1 MKRPILSMLLS
12 VLLLLPGCTQ
22 APSGSSQEEGL
33 TVLATTYPVYLFART
48 VAQGVEG
55 VTVERL
61 NTGSVSCLHDYT
73 LSVDDMKKIE
83 GADVIAMNGAGLED
97 FMDDALA
104 ASSAAV
110 IDCSQGVALLENA
123 DHIHEEGDGG
133 HDHGHWDPHYWMDPG
148 NAAVMVRNLQEGF
161 ALADPDHGDAY
172 ARNGEEAAGELP
184 SFAGDCTQALEG
196 AEGAALITFHD
207 GFRYF
212 AQALGLPLL
221 ASIEEEEGSEASA
234 MEINE
239 ITQLVK
245 EHQLPVI
252 FTEVNGSDATA
263 NAISRE
269 TGCQVAQLTMLMDG
283 PEEGDLSTYLEG
295 VRSNVNTIVS
305 FFGERS
311 WISCE
316 KDQARQAG
324 RGLLRRL
331 LPEAGGPVGPH
342 PRGGHPGGCVLPPPL
357 RGDRRPHRPQRG
369 GQVLPVPQHPGADA
383 ILRHHHLLP
392 CRRACRPAV
401 RRGQRSPRRPGDP
414 PPHRLCAPVPQ
425 L

>member
-12 VLLLLPGCTQ
+12 VLLLLPGCAQ

-110 IDCSQGVALLENA
+110 IDCSQGVALFENE

-172 ARNGEEAAGELP
+172 ARNGEEAAGQLP

-207 GFRYF
+207 GFHYF

-305 FFGERS
+305 FFGGE
-311 WISCE
+311 E
-316 KDQARQAG
+316 LDQ
-324 RGLLRRL
+324 L
-331 LPEAGGPVGPH
+331 
-342 PRGGHPGGCVLPPPL
+342 
-357 RGDRRPHRPQRG
+357 
-369 GQVLPVPQHPGADA
+369 
-383 ILRHHHLLP
+383 
-392 CRRACRPAV
+392 
-401 RRGQRSPRRPGDP
+401 
-414 PPHRLCAPVPQ
+414 
-425 L
+425 

>member
-172 ARNGEEAAGELP
+172 ARNGEEAAGQLP

-207 GFRYF
+207 GFQYF
-212 AQALGLPLL
+212 AKALDLPLL

-305 FFGERS
+305 FFGGE
-311 WISCE
+311 E
-316 KDQARQAG
+316 LDQ
-324 RGLLRRL
+324 L
-331 LPEAGGPVGPH
+331 
-342 PRGGHPGGCVLPPPL
+342 
-357 RGDRRPHRPQRG
+357 
-369 GQVLPVPQHPGADA
+369 
-383 ILRHHHLLP
+383 
-392 CRRACRPAV
+392 
-401 RRGQRSPRRPGDP
+401 
-414 PPHRLCAPVPQ
+414 
-425 L
+425 

>member
-1 MKRPILSMLLS
+1 MLLS
-12 VLLLLPGCTQ
+12 VLLLLPGCAQ

-104 ASSAAV
+104 ASSAAG
-110 IDCSQGVALLENA
+110 IDCSPGVALFENA

-172 ARNGEEAAGELP
+172 ARNGEEAAGQLP

-207 GFRYF
+207 GFHYF

-305 FFGERS
+305 FFGGEDL
-311 WISCE
+311 
-316 KDQARQAG
+316 DQ
-324 RGLLRRL
+324 L
-331 LPEAGGPVGPH
+331 
-342 PRGGHPGGCVLPPPL
+342 
-357 RGDRRPHRPQRG
+357 
-369 GQVLPVPQHPGADA
+369 
-383 ILRHHHLLP
+383 
-392 CRRACRPAV
+392 
-401 RRGQRSPRRPGDP
+401 
-414 PPHRLCAPVPQ
+414 
-425 L
+425 

>member
-12 VLLLLPGCTQ
+12 VLLLLPGCAQ

-110 IDCSQGVALLENA
+110 IDCSQGVALFENA

-172 ARNGEEAAGELP
+172 ARNGEEAAGQLP

-196 AEGAALITFHD
+196 ADGAALITFHD
-207 GFRYF
+207 GFHYF

-305 FFGERS
+305 FFGGE
-311 WISCE
+311 E
-316 KDQARQAG
+316 LDQ
-324 RGLLRRL
+324 L
-331 LPEAGGPVGPH
+331 
-342 PRGGHPGGCVLPPPL
+342 
-357 RGDRRPHRPQRG
+357 
-369 GQVLPVPQHPGADA
+369 
-383 ILRHHHLLP
+383 
-392 CRRACRPAV
+392 
-401 RRGQRSPRRPGDP
+401 
-414 PPHRLCAPVPQ
+414 
-425 L
+425 

>member
-172 ARNGEEAAGELP
+172 ARNGEEAAGQLP

-207 GFRYF
+207 GFQYF
-212 AQALGLPLL
+212 ARAYGLPLL
-221 ASIEEEEGSEASA
+221 AAIEEEAGSEASA
-234 MEINE
+234 KEIQE
-239 ITQLVK
+239 ITALVK
-245 EHQLPVI
+245 EYDLPVI

-263 NAISRE
+263 QAIARE
-269 TGCQVAQLTMLMDG
+269 TGCAVAQLTMLMDG

-305 FFGERS
+305 FFGGE
-311 WISCE
+311 E
-316 KDQARQAG
+316 LDQ
-324 RGLLRRL
+324 L
-331 LPEAGGPVGPH
+331 
-342 PRGGHPGGCVLPPPL
+342 
-357 RGDRRPHRPQRG
+357 
-369 GQVLPVPQHPGADA
+369 
-383 ILRHHHLLP
+383 
-392 CRRACRPAV
+392 
-401 RRGQRSPRRPGDP
+401 
-414 PPHRLCAPVPQ
+414 
-425 L
+425 

>member
-12 VLLLLPGCTQ
+12 VLLLLPGCAQ

-33 TVLATTYPVYLFART
+33 SVLATTYPVYLFART

-110 IDCSQGVALLENA
+110 IDCSQGVALFENA

-172 ARNGEEAAGELP
+172 ARNGEEAAGQLP

-207 GFRYF
+207 GFHYF

-305 FFGERS
+305 FFGGE
-311 WISCE
+311 E
-316 KDQARQAG
+316 LDQ
-324 RGLLRRL
+324 L
-331 LPEAGGPVGPH
+331 
-342 PRGGHPGGCVLPPPL
+342 
-357 RGDRRPHRPQRG
+357 
-369 GQVLPVPQHPGADA
+369 
-383 ILRHHHLLP
+383 
-392 CRRACRPAV
+392 
-401 RRGQRSPRRPGDP
+401 
-414 PPHRLCAPVPQ
+414 
-425 L
+425 

>member
-12 VLLLLPGCTQ
+12 VLLLLPGCAQ

-110 IDCSQGVALLENA
+110 IDCSQGVALFENA

-172 ARNGEEAAGELP
+172 ARNGEEAAGQLP

-207 GFRYF
+207 GCHYF

-305 FFGERS
+305 FFGGE
-311 WISCE
+311 E
-316 KDQARQAG
+316 LDQ
-324 RGLLRRL
+324 L
-331 LPEAGGPVGPH
+331 
-342 PRGGHPGGCVLPPPL
+342 
-357 RGDRRPHRPQRG
+357 
-369 GQVLPVPQHPGADA
+369 
-383 ILRHHHLLP
+383 
-392 CRRACRPAV
+392 
-401 RRGQRSPRRPGDP
+401 
-414 PPHRLCAPVPQ
+414 
-425 L
+425 

>member
-110 IDCSQGVALLENA
+110 IDCSQGVALFENA

-172 ARNGEEAAGELP
+172 ARNGEEAAGQLP
-184 SFAGDCTQALEG
+184 SFAGDCTQALEE

-212 AQALGLPLL
+212 AQFLDVPLL

-305 FFGERS
+305 FFGGE
-311 WISCE
+311 E
-316 KDQARQAG
+316 LDQ
-324 RGLLRRL
+324 L
-331 LPEAGGPVGPH
+331 
-342 PRGGHPGGCVLPPPL
+342 
-357 RGDRRPHRPQRG
+357 
-369 GQVLPVPQHPGADA
+369 
-383 ILRHHHLLP
+383 
-392 CRRACRPAV
+392 
-401 RRGQRSPRRPGDP
+401 
-414 PPHRLCAPVPQ
+414 
-425 L
+425 

>member
-110 IDCSQGVALLENA
+110 IDCSQGVALFENA

-172 ARNGEEAAGELP
+172 ARNGEEAAGQLP

-207 GFRYF
+207 GFHYF

-305 FFGERS
+305 FFGGE
-311 WISCE
+311 E
-316 KDQARQAG
+316 LDQ
-324 RGLLRRL
+324 L
-331 LPEAGGPVGPH
+331 
-342 PRGGHPGGCVLPPPL
+342 
-357 RGDRRPHRPQRG
+357 
-369 GQVLPVPQHPGADA
+369 
-383 ILRHHHLLP
+383 
-392 CRRACRPAV
+392 
-401 RRGQRSPRRPGDP
+401 
-414 PPHRLCAPVPQ
+414 
-425 L
+425 

>member
-12 VLLLLPGCTQ
+12 VLLLLPGCAQ

-110 IDCSQGVALLENA
+110 IDCSQGVALFENA

-172 ARNGEEAAGELP
+172 ARNGEEAAGQLP

-207 GFRYF
+207 GFQYF
-212 AQALGLPLL
+212 AAAYDLPLL

-305 FFGERS
+305 FFGGE
-311 WISCE
+311 E
-316 KDQARQAG
+316 LDQ
-324 RGLLRRL
+324 L
-331 LPEAGGPVGPH
+331 
-342 PRGGHPGGCVLPPPL
+342 
-357 RGDRRPHRPQRG
+357 
-369 GQVLPVPQHPGADA
+369 
-383 ILRHHHLLP
+383 
-392 CRRACRPAV
+392 
-401 RRGQRSPRRPGDP
+401 
-414 PPHRLCAPVPQ
+414 
-425 L
+425 

>member
-172 ARNGEEAAGELP
+172 ARNGEEAAGQLP

-207 GFRYF
+207 GFRYC

-305 FFGERS
+305 FFGGE
-311 WISCE
+311 E
-316 KDQARQAG
+316 LDQ
-324 RGLLRRL
+324 L
-331 LPEAGGPVGPH
+331 
-342 PRGGHPGGCVLPPPL
+342 
-357 RGDRRPHRPQRG
+357 
-369 GQVLPVPQHPGADA
+369 
-383 ILRHHHLLP
+383 
-392 CRRACRPAV
+392 
-401 RRGQRSPRRPGDP
+401 
-414 PPHRLCAPVPQ
+414 
-425 L
+425 

>member
-12 VLLLLPGCTQ
+12 VLLLLPGCAQ

-110 IDCSQGVALLENA
+110 IDCSQGVALFENA

-172 ARNGEEAAGELP
+172 ARNGEEAAGQLP

-207 GFRYF
+207 GFHYF

-221 ASIEEEEGSEASA
+221 ASIAEEEGSEASA

-305 FFGERS
+305 FFGGE
-311 WISCE
+311 E
-316 KDQARQAG
+316 LDQ
-324 RGLLRRL
+324 L
-331 LPEAGGPVGPH
+331 
-342 PRGGHPGGCVLPPPL
+342 
-357 RGDRRPHRPQRG
+357 
-369 GQVLPVPQHPGADA
+369 
-383 ILRHHHLLP
+383 
-392 CRRACRPAV
+392 
-401 RRGQRSPRRPGDP
+401 
-414 PPHRLCAPVPQ
+414 
-425 L
+425 

>member
-12 VLLLLPGCTQ
+12 VLLLLPGCAQ

-110 IDCSQGVALLENA
+110 IDCSQGVALFENA

-172 ARNGEEAAGELP
+172 ARNGEEAAGQLP

-207 GFRYF
+207 GFHYF
-212 AQALGLPLL
+212 AQSLGLPLL

-305 FFGERS
+305 FFGGE
-311 WISCE
+311 E
-316 KDQARQAG
+316 LDQ
-324 RGLLRRL
+324 L
-331 LPEAGGPVGPH
+331 
-342 PRGGHPGGCVLPPPL
+342 
-357 RGDRRPHRPQRG
+357 
-369 GQVLPVPQHPGADA
+369 
-383 ILRHHHLLP
+383 
-392 CRRACRPAV
+392 
-401 RRGQRSPRRPGDP
+401 
-414 PPHRLCAPVPQ
+414 
-425 L
+425 

>member
-104 ASSAAV
+104 ASSALV
-110 IDCSQGVALLENA
+110 IDCSEGVSLLENA
-123 DHIHEEGDGG
+123 DHVHTEEEDG
-133 HDHGHWDPHYWMDPG
+133 HDHGHYDPHYWMDPD
-148 NAAVMVRNLQEGF
+148 NMAQVVENLYAGLNQ
-161 ALADPDHGDAY
+161 ADPDHQKQYRENAVNAMTDVSNFGVM
-172 ARNGEEAAGELP
+172 AREIL
-184 SFAGDCTQALEG
+184 STALEG
-196 AEGAALITFHD
+196 NGVELSGLVTFHD

-212 AQALGLPLL
+212 ANFLDVPLL

-234 MEINE
+234 KEINE
-239 ITQLVK
+239 ITALVK
-245 EHQLPVI
+245 EHDLPVI

-263 NAISRE
+263 QAISRE
-269 TGCQVAQLTMLMDG
+269 TGCAVAQLTMLMDG
-283 PEEGDLSTYLEG
+283 PDGGTLSDDYCGGLMENIRAIVNGFAGEE
-295 VRSNVNTIVS
+295 
-305 FFGERS
+305 
-311 WISCE
+311 
-316 KDQARQAG
+316 
-324 RGLLRRL
+324 
-331 LPEAGGPVGPH
+331 
-342 PRGGHPGGCVLPPPL
+342 VL
-357 RGDRRPHRPQRG
+357 
-369 GQVLPVPQHPGADA
+369 A
-383 ILRHHHLLP
+383 
-392 CRRACRPAV
+392 
-401 RRGQRSPRRPGDP
+401 
-414 PPHRLCAPVPQ
+414 
-425 L
+425 

>member
-12 VLLLLPGCTQ
+12 VLLLLPGCAQ

-110 IDCSQGVALLENA
+110 IDCSQGVALFENA

-161 ALADPDHGDAY
+161 ALADPTAPRPWRGQK
-172 ARNGEEAAGELP
+172 ARP
-184 SFAGDCTQALEG
+184 SSPFT
-196 AEGAALITFHD
+196 T
-207 GFRYF
+207 
-212 AQALGLPLL
+212 
-221 ASIEEEEGSEASA
+221 ASA
-234 MEINE
+234 
-239 ITQLVK
+239 T
-245 EHQLPVI
+245 LPRHW
-252 FTEVNGSDATA
+252 ACPCWPP
-263 NAISRE
+263 SR
-269 TGCQVAQLTMLMDG
+269 
-283 PEEGDLSTYLEG
+283 
-295 VRSNVNTIVS
+295 R
-305 FFGERS
+305 
-311 WISCE
+311 
-316 KDQARQAG
+316 
-324 RGLLRRL
+324 
-331 LPEAGGPVGPH
+331 
-342 PRGGHPGGCVLPPPL
+342 
-357 RGDRRPHRPQRG
+357 
-369 GQVLPVPQHPGADA
+369 
-383 ILRHHHLLP
+383 
-392 CRRACRPAV
+392 RRAARPAPW
-401 RRGQRSPRRPGDP
+401 RSMRSPSW
-414 PPHRLCAPVPQ
+414 
-425 L
+425 

>member
-1 MKRPILSMLLS
+1 MAVFAFGGRG
-12 VLLLLPGCTQ
+12 VNLPG
-22 APSGSSQEEGL
+22 
-33 TVLATTYPVYLFART
+33 V
-48 VAQGVEG
+48 VEA
-55 VTVERL
+55 EQ
-61 NTGSVSCLHDYT
+61 
-73 LSVDDMKKIE
+73 
-83 GADVIAMNGAGLED
+83 GADQVAVPHHAVQRRD
-97 FMDDALA
+97 QLA
-104 ASSAAV
+104 SRFV
-110 IDCSQGVALLENA
+110 
-123 DHIHEEGDGG
+123 
-133 HDHGHWDPHYWMDPG
+133 
-148 NAAVMVRNLQEGF
+148 GF

-172 ARNGEEAAGELP
+172 ARNGEEAAGQLP

-305 FFGERS
+305 FFGGE
-311 WISCE
+311 E
-316 KDQARQAG
+316 LDQ
-324 RGLLRRL
+324 L
-331 LPEAGGPVGPH
+331 
-342 PRGGHPGGCVLPPPL
+342 
-357 RGDRRPHRPQRG
+357 
-369 GQVLPVPQHPGADA
+369 
-383 ILRHHHLLP
+383 
-392 CRRACRPAV
+392 
-401 RRGQRSPRRPGDP
+401 
-414 PPHRLCAPVPQ
+414 
-425 L
+425 

>member
-172 ARNGEEAAGELP
+172 ARNGEEAAGQLP

-207 GFRYF
+207 GFQYF
-212 AQALGLPLL
+212 AQAFGLDLL
-221 ASIEEEEGSEASA
+221 KSIEEEEGSEASA

-305 FFGERS
+305 FFGGE
-311 WISCE
+311 E
-316 KDQARQAG
+316 LDQ
-324 RGLLRRL
+324 L
-331 LPEAGGPVGPH
+331 
-342 PRGGHPGGCVLPPPL
+342 
-357 RGDRRPHRPQRG
+357 
-369 GQVLPVPQHPGADA
+369 
-383 ILRHHHLLP
+383 
-392 CRRACRPAV
+392 
-401 RRGQRSPRRPGDP
+401 
-414 PPHRLCAPVPQ
+414 
-425 L
+425 

>member
-12 VLLLLPGCTQ
+12 VLLLLPGCAQ

-83 GADVIAMNGAGLED
+83 GADVIAMNGAGLEA

-110 IDCSQGVALLENA
+110 IDCSQGVALFENA

-172 ARNGEEAAGELP
+172 ARNGEEAAGQLP

-207 GFRYF
+207 GFHYF

-269 TGCQVAQLTMLMDG
+269 TGCAVSQLTMLMDG
-283 PEEGDLSTYLEG
+283 PEDGGLDAYYDG
-295 VRSNVNTIVS
+295 MQSNITAVVS
-305 FFGERS
+305 GFTGE
-311 WISCE
+311 E
-316 KDQARQAG
+316 
-324 RGLLRRL
+324 
-331 LPEAGGPVGPH
+331 V
-342 PRGGHPGGCVLPPPL
+342 V
-357 RGDRRPHRPQRG
+357 
-369 GQVLPVPQHPGADA
+369 VP
-383 ILRHHHLLP
+383 
-392 CRRACRPAV
+392 
-401 RRGQRSPRRPGDP
+401 
-414 PPHRLCAPVPQ
+414 
-425 L
+425 